1 MTAVSV
7 LAAAPRGAAAQGGP
21 PYLTNDPGTP
31 GSADWE
37 INVGLAPSVA
47 PDQTLY
53 QIPQLD
59 VNFGVGERL
68 QLSVQIPYIV
78 RAAPA
83 EPAQAGWS
91 NALAG
96 AKWRFWDRGE
106 GGWQISTFPQLETG
120 GSALAQAKGVAAP
133 GPRFLLPFE
142 AAKELGRLHLDVEVG
157 YYFPWQGPDERF
169 FGIVGGESLS
179 PRLELDAE
187 VYDDRAIEAP
197 PQNTTVDVGGRVKVR
212 RGFIL
217 LLMAGRAFGRASRVP
232 PEFEGYVGLQILL
245 SDYGRSLATG
255 R

>member
-1 MTAVSV
+1 VTAVSV

-31 GSADWE
+31 GHAAWE

-47 PDQTLY
+47 QGQVLY

-59 VNFGVGERL
+59 VNFGLGERL
-68 QLSVQIPYIV
+68 QLSVQIPYTV
-78 RAAPA
+78 RTAPGA
-83 EPAQAGWS
+83 PAQAGWS

-106 GGWQISTFPQLETG
+106 GGWQLSTFPQIETG

-133 GPRFLLPFE
+133 GPRFLVPLE
-142 AAKELGRLHLDVEVG
+142 ATKGLGRLHVDLEVG

-169 FGIVGGESLS
+169 LGIVGGESLN

-187 VYDDRAIEAP
+187 VYDDRAIEAQ
-197 PQNTTVDVGGRVKVR
+197 PQNTTVDVGGRVKLR
-212 RGFIL
+212 RGFVL
-217 LLMAGRAFGRASRVP
+217 LVMAGRAFGRASSVP
-232 PEFEGYVGLQILL
+232 PEFEGYVGIQILL
-245 SDYGRSLATG
+245 SDYGRSLTTE